1 LGGVFHMR
9 RHLWILGAAVAAAAL
24 AGCATISQEACR
36 QGDWA
41 GVGFK
46 DGQAGRAQSRLD
58 DHAKAC
64 AKAGVSPDPAAY
76 FQAREQG
83 LKLYCTQDRGF
94 HEGRAGQSYAGV
106 CPPGAEQGFLV
117 GYSDGQLVHA
127 AVSRLDQARSD
138 RGSADARAEKR
149 DREARG
155 VEDELKNPVLNDE
168 QKRELRD
175 RLNRLRSERRQA
187 VEDGRRADWAVRD
200 AEREVAA
207 LEHRF
212 GPRYGGW

>member
-1 LGGVFHMR
+1 MR
-9 RHLWILGAAVAAAAL
+9 RLQVLGLAVAVCAL
-24 AGCATISQEACR
+24 AGCATMSKEACL

-46 DGQAGRAQSRLD
+46 DGEAGRPQSRLD

-64 AKAGVSPDPAAY
+64 AKAGVVPDAAPY
-76 FQAREQG
+76 FQARDQG

-94 HEGRAGQSYAGV
+94 SEGRDGDSYHGV
-106 CPPGAEQGFLV
+106 CPPGPERGFLV
-117 GYSDGQLVHA
+117 GYADGQLVHA
-127 AVSRLDQARSD
+127 AVSRLSQAESD
-138 RGSADARAEKR
+138 RDSADHRAEKR

-155 VEDELKNPVLNDE
+155 VEDELTNPKLNDE

-187 VEDGRRADWAVRD
+187 VEDGRRAEWAARD
-200 AEREVAA
+200 AEREVDD
-207 LEHRF
+207 LRHRF
-212 GPRYGGW
+212 GPRYGSF

>member
-1 LGGVFHMR
+1 MNRFVVLGLVVS
-9 RHLWILGAAVAAAAL
+9 LGAL
-24 AGCATISQEACR
+24 AGCATMSKEACL

-46 DGQAGRAQSRLD
+46 DGEAGRAQSRLD

-76 FQAREQG
+76 FQARDQG

-106 CPPGAEQGFLV
+106 CPPGAEHGFLV
-117 GYSDGQLVHA
+117 GYGDGQLVHA
-127 AVSRLDQARSD
+127 AVSRLSQAESD
-138 RGSADARAEKR
+138 RSSADSRAQKR

-187 VEDGRRADWAVRD
+187 VEDGRRAEWAARD
-200 AEREVAA
+200 AEREVDE
-207 LEHRF
+207 LRHRF
-212 GPRYGGW
+212 GVRYGGW